1 MATPSQLR
9 DIALR
14 LRIHSL
20 EMTTAAGSGH
30 PSSCMSMAEIS
41 SVLFFHE
48 MKYDPKDRNNF
59 GNDEFV
65 LSKGHAA
72 PILYAAWAEAGILP
86 LKRLNTL
93 RKISSD
99 LEGHPTP
106 LLPWVKAATGSLGQ
120 GICVAVGMA
129 MAMRIGG
136 SPGRVY
142 CVLGDGECAEGSVW
156 EAANTAAHH
165 NVSNLVAVIDVNRLG
180 QNGETIHAHDAEA
193 YVKKFKA
200 FGWGAVAVDGH
211 DVEQLMNA
219 FSWARK
225 SNRPVAVIAR
235 TIKGKGVGFI
245 EGRPDWHGRALTQ
258 QELALAFKEIG
269 QMPSVDSKKLVKTA
283 PKMKAERVAFKGK
296 LTPNKY
302 AKPSATRDGY
312 GHALVKLGGMSESI
326 VAVDAEVRNSTRAEW
341 FFKEHPDRGF
351 DCYIAEQAMVGVA
364 MGMAAK
370 GFIPFAASFSAF
382 LSRAYDFIRM
392 AGLSGLN
399 VKFCGSH
406 SGVSVGEDGPSQMG
420 LEDLSMFRAVPW
432 CIVLYP
438 SDAVSAEKCTELLA
452 RAKGIGYIRT
462 ARMATPIL
470 YDASEKFEI
479 GGSKVLCKSRKDKVT
494 VVATGVCVHEALA
507 AHLELEKKGI
517 NVRVVDAYSVQPLDV
532 KTLREA
538 AKATKGRMIVVED
551 HYAAGGLGEAVATA
565 LSGVALVTH
574 LCVREYPRSGKAEG
588 LIEKYGI
595 GRRRIIEA
603 VIGSTETIEEFR
615 RGLKLLK

>member
-30 PSSCMSMAEIS
+30 PSSCMSMAEIA

-48 MKYDPKDRNNF
+48 MMYCPADRMNL

-86 LKRLNTL
+86 MKSLNTL
-93 RKISSD
+93 RKVKSN

-129 MAMRIGG
+129 MAMRISG

-156 EAANTAAHH
+156 EAANAAASHRI
-165 NVSNLVAVIDVNRLG
+165 SNLVAIVDVNRLG
-180 QNGETIHAHDAEA
+180 QNGETMHAHDADA

-200 FGWGAVAVDGH
+200 FGWDAVAVDGH

-235 TIKGKGVGFI
+235 TIKGKGVGFV
-245 EGRPDWHGRALTQ
+245 EGRKDWHGRALTQ
-258 QELALAFKEIG
+258 QELALALRELG
-269 QMPSVDSKKLVKTA
+269 PMPTVASKKLVKTA
-283 PKMKAERVAFKGK
+283 PKMTAEKVSFKGK
-296 LTPNKY
+296 LIPDHYIKH
-302 AKPSATRDGY
+302 AATRDGY
-312 GHALVKLGGMSESI
+312 GHALVKLGGMNESI

-351 DCYIAEQAMVGVA
+351 DCYIAESAMAGVA

-370 GFIPFAASFSAF
+370 GFIPFAATFSAF
-382 LSRAYDFIRM
+382 LSRAHDFVRM

-420 LEDLSMFRAVPW
+420 LEDIAMFRAVPG

-452 RAKGIGYIRT
+452 RARGIGYLRT

-470 YDASEKFEI
+470 YDANEKFAV
-479 GGSKVLCKSRKDKVT
+479 GGAKVLRKSGKDKVS
-494 VVATGVCVHEALA
+494 VIAAGVTVHEALA
-507 AHLELEKKGI
+507 AYEELKKKGLLI
-517 NVRVVDAYSVQPLDV
+517 RVIDAYSVQPLDV

-538 AKATKGRMIVVED
+538 AKASKGKVIVVED
-551 HYAAGGLGEAVATA
+551 HYEAGGLGEAVATA
-565 LSGVALVTH
+565 LSGLATVTH
-574 LCVREYPRSGKAEG
+574 LCVREYPRSGKAEE
-588 LIEKYGI
+588 LIEKYEIGKNSIVAAVRNILGI
-595 GRRRIIEA
+595 
-603 VIGSTETIEEFR
+603 
-615 RGLKLLK
+615 K